1 MADEDGPPPYAWVS
15 AEPLPE
21 GAGEPESAKYVK
33 APGKAKITYPNG
45 DTFDGT
51 FNADKAKHGRGKY
64 VWTKELGE
72 EGPKNAWVPL
82 NEEGDAAA
90 LPEARVIAYDG
101 EYKDGLRHGIGRM
114 TFPNGDVY
122 HGAWEAGTPN
132 GQGTYYYASGDLYSG
147 QWKAGKKE
155 GRGAYVYKADDSQL
169 VGIWESGTLT
179 TGKWVWADGT
189 SWHGSFRGNRPFGRG
204 VFYFPSGNM
213 QDGEYLEKKGED
225 EEDGDG
231 DEEDA
236 APRPLVWRGGAVVPG
251 TADSRDLL
259 APPPAADSGASAAA
273 AASAE
278 SKTAE

>member
-1 MADEDGPPPYAWVS
+1 MRPLSLSLTQCA
-15 AEPLPE
+15 AECT
-21 GAGEPESAKYVK
+21 AG
-33 APGKAKITYPNG
+33 
-45 DTFDGT
+45 F
-51 FNADKAKHGRGKY
+51 H
-64 VWTKELGE
+64 
-72 EGPKNAWVPL
+72 
-82 NEEGDAAA
+82 
-90 LPEARVIAYDG
+90 
-101 EYKDGLRHGIGRM
+101 
-114 TFPNGDVY
+114 
-122 HGAWEAGTPN
+122 
-132 GQGTYYYASGDLYSG
+132 
-147 QWKAGKKE
+147 
-155 GRGAYVYKADDSQL
+155 SQ

-179 TGKWVWADGT
+179 IGKWVWADGT

-259 APPPAADSGASAAA
+259 APPPAADSGAAAAA